1 MEALETAKKEAEK
14 TGEDCPECGNPLVIR
29 KGKYGSFTA
38 CSNYPKCKY
47 IKADEKK
54 IVEVLNKNIGSNYNG
69 QVLTDIICPE
79 CGRNIYM
86 DKTMVLTSYPEK
98 YRYWCSCG
106 W

>member
-1 MEALETAKKEAEK
+1 MTWE
-14 TGEDCPECGNPLVIR
+14 
-29 KGKYGSFTA
+29 
-38 CSNYPKCKY
+38 
-47 IKADEKK
+47 
-54 IVEVLNKNIGSNYNG
+54 EVLNKNIGSNYNG